1 MSAENHYA
9 LAALPTL
16 RRPGAAPPFALVELL
31 ERVPP
36 GRARRLAAAVLLSD
50 DLRQREAWL
59 AGELRV
65 PDPAVLELAQ
75 LRGDE
80 PLPEALG
87 IEVGEDGP
95 QSLPAEEL
103 WLAYARYVTALARS
117 QRSPLLGRWIAT
129 EIGLRNRLVQ
139 RRSRAL
145 RLDPARYLMD
155 ETLEEVGPH
164 EEAAVE
170 AWAQAP
176 DPLAGLRVILMAR
189 WRWLSR
195 NEPWFTFRDE
205 EFVAYA
211 AKLILLHRW
220 QRAGAGAPGGAR

>member
-16 RRPGAAPPFALVELL
+16 RRPGTPPPFPLVELL
-31 ERVPP
+31 ERIPA
-36 GRARRLAAAVLLSD
+36 GRPRKLAAAVLLSD
-50 DLRQREAWL
+50 DLTQREAWL

-65 PDPAVLELAQ
+65 PEPAVLELAQ
-75 LRGDE
+75 LRGDQ

-87 IEVGEDGP
+87 IEAGEDG
-95 QSLPAEEL
+95 QKALPAEEL
-103 WLAYARYVTALARS
+103 WLVYARYVTALARS
-117 QRSPLLGRWIAT
+117 QRSPLLRRWIAT
-129 EIGLRNRLVQ
+129 EIGLRNRLVL
-139 RRSRAL
+139 RRSRTL

-155 ETLEEVGPH
+155 ETLEEAGPE

-170 AWAQAP
+170 AWAQAA
-176 DPLAGLRVILMAR
+176 DPLAGLRVIIMAR

-211 AKLILLHRW
+211 AKLVLVHRW
-220 QRAGAGAPGGAR
+220 QRAGAGTPGGAR